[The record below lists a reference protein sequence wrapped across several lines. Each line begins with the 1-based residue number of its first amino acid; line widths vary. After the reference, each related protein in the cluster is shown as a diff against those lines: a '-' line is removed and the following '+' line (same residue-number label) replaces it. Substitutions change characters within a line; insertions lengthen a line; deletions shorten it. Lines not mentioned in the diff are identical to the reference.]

1 MFHAF
6 NSSTFMLGL
15 CVFAPNITLRFM
27 HLPTAFLISLIGMKN
42 VLQVK
47 LNDYVL
53 RPETVW

>member
-1 MFHAF
+1 
-6 NSSTFMLGL
+6 MLGL
-15 CVFAPNITLRFM
+15 CVFAPNITLGFM
-27 HLPTAFLISLIGMKN
+27 HSPTAFLITLKGLKN